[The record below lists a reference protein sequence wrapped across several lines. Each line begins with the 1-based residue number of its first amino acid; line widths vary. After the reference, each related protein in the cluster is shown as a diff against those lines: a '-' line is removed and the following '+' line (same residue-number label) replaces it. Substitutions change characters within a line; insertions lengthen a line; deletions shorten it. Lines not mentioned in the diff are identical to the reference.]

1 MSVAIANGVDVS
13 ALETRI
19 RLMIETRVAAAQ
31 PPEQPPHGA
40 PRSAPTIAAVVLA
53 AGRWRRMARR
63 NKLWFADKAGKS
75 MIARV
80 VGNVLSSKAQ
90 PCLSRLMRRAAAA

>member
-1 MSVAIANGVDVS
+1 VSVAIANGVDVS

-53 AGRWRRMARR
+53 GRWRRMARR